1 MIKAFLAAAALVSL
15 SMPAMASCYEAGETE
30 HVTLTGDIVQSI
42 TTQAN
47 DGTGEPAGV
56 KYFAI
61 SLDKPICF
69 QYKPATAVT
78 VVRADPISN
87 EWLGHHAVVV
97 GNLTLDEDLSITVQ
111 SIKDAKIEAAN
122 CIPFKDGQRLTL
134 SGMASSWT
142 GEGEGG
148 PHTTSINFKLDTP
161 VCYHGDKTDTW
172 SDIEIYPPPGG
183 KLPRRVTITGC
194 MGPGDGWG
202 IDPTCKA
209 PATASMDDADCSGP
223 ILQLKSERCL
233 SQIRGPTVPC
243 RKILK
248 SATHDKGWNKAVRLE
263 SSRAIDDEV
272 DRIKDQRGADLLGLR
287 SYCNLGGLIEA
298 QCKLAPNMSLFEA
311 GDALLD
317 KARSG
322 KPLPKMSACGQ

>member
-209 PATASMDDADCSGP
+209 PSLASMDDADCSGP

-233 SQIRGPTVPC
+233 EQIRGPRC
-243 RKILK
+243 GKFLK
-248 SATHDKGWNKAVRLE
+248 STKQDKGWDRAARLSSSKWLMDAVDHLRN
-263 SSRAIDDEV
+263 SSDV
-272 DRIKDQRGADLLGLR
+272 DRLGYG
-287 SYCNLGGLIEA
+287 SDCHLGSLIEA
-298 QCKLAPNMSLFEA
+298 QCKIQPDMVLFQA
-311 GDALLD
+311 ADALLY
-317 KARSG
+317 KARIG
-322 KPLPKMSACGQ
+322 RPLPDTPACGQ